1 MTIIHILWAS
11 PTGRASKCQSQIADT
26 YSPANDAIE
35 YEYRQIFNDSRFL
48 GPPRPE
54 WDDLMESIMS
64 GTLIRISEDE
74 LMMHGSDSIPLK
86 DGGYAAGL
94 GVAHSLHCVRLIKRF
109 IYREQSYPD
118 LSLFSDAFLH
128 TQIHADHCLDYL
140 RQSVM
145 CQVDYSLY
153 TLYWEASQQEIPAHH
168 APGPQKCVNWDSLH
182 AWMRGRSTSTDMLM
196 GPDI

>member
-1 MTIIHILWAS
+1 MYEHDTHSVEETSLFLGRTDNEILGSRGGQAHSRKCTEYCFTTLWLSNAALLCTCVLLSFHILWAS
-11 PTGRASKCQSQIADT
+11 PSGRASNCQSQIADT

-54 WDDLMESIMS
+54 WDALMESIMS

-94 GVAHSLHCVRLIKRF
+94 GVAHSLHCVRRIS
-109 IYREQSYPD
+109 SYPD
-118 LSLFSDAFLH
+118 
-128 TQIHADHCLDYL
+128 T
-140 RQSVM
+140 RRSV
-145 CQVDYSLY
+145 QTPEFVPSF
-153 TLYWEASQQEIPAHH
+153 
-168 APGPQKCVNWDSLH
+168 V
-182 AWMRGRSTSTDMLM
+182 
-196 GPDI
+196 